1 VRITTYTS
9 SAPDVDERFHEV
21 ARAYGRRLAERGDE
35 LVYGGTSGGTMG
47 TLATTVRETGGHVT
61 GIVPRFMHE
70 RGLTHPAC
78 HELAV
83 VDDMS
88 ERKREMIGRA
98 DAFVAL
104 PGGFGTLEELLEVLT
119 LKMLGQHDRAIV
131 VISLAGYWDPLLSMF
146 ERMADQRFAFGD
158 YRELVHVT
166 DDVADLFHHL
176 DTYAPDHVPTR
187 FE

>member
-9 SAPDVDERFHEV
+9 SAPDVDERFHDV

-47 TLATTVRETGGHVT
+47 TLAATVRDAGGRVT
-61 GIVPRFMHE
+61 GIVPRFMHD
-70 RGLTHPAC
+70 RGLAHPAC
-78 HELAV
+78 HELLV

-88 ERKREMIGRA
+88 ERKQQMIGRA

-119 LKMLGQHDRAIV
+119 LKMLGRHARAIV
-131 VISLAGYWDPLLSMF
+131 VVSLDGYWGPLFSMF
-146 ERMADQRFAFGD
+146 QRMADEGFAFGD
-158 YRELVHVT
+158 YRDLLHVT
-166 DDVADLFHHL
+166 DDVDDLFRHL
-176 DTYAPDHVPTR
+176 DAYRPDHVPTR

>member
-9 SAPDVDERFHEV
+9 SAPGVDDRYHEV
-21 ARAYGRRLAERGDE
+21 ARRYGRRVAERGDR

-47 TLATTVRETGGHVT
+47 TLAATVREAGGHVT
-61 GIVPRFMHE
+61 GIVPRFMHD
-70 RGLTHPAC
+70 RGLSHPAC
-78 HELAV
+78 HDLVV

-88 ERKREMIGRA
+88 QRKQEMIGRA

-119 LKMLGQHDRAIV
+119 LKMLGQHRRAIAV
-131 VISLAGYWDPLLSMF
+131 VSLDGYWEPLFAMF
-146 ERMADQRFAFGD
+146 QRMADQGFAFGD
-158 YRELVHVT
+158 YRDLLHVT
-166 DDVADLFHHL
+166 DDLDDLFHHL
-176 DTYAPDHVPTR
+176 DTYAPDDVPTR

>member
-9 SAPDVDERFHEV
+9 SAPNVDARYHDV
-21 ARAYGRRLAERGDE
+21 ARAYAQRLAGRGDT

-47 TLATTVRETGGHVT
+47 TLAATVRDTGGHVT
-61 GIVPRFMHE
+61 GIVPRFMHD
-70 RGLTHPAC
+70 RGLSHPAC
-78 HELAV
+78 HELVV
-83 VDDMS
+83 VDGMS
-88 ERKREMIGRA
+88 DRKREMIGRA

-131 VISLAGYWDPLLSMF
+131 VVSLDGYWEPLFAMF
-146 ERMADQRFAFGD
+146 ERMAEQGFAFGD
-158 YRELVHVT
+158 YRDLAHVT
-166 DDVADLFHHL
+166 DDLDDLFHHL
-176 DTYAPDHVPTR
+176 DTYAPDDVPTR

>member
-9 SAPDVDERFHEV
+9 SAPDVDARYHEV
-21 ARAYGRRLAERGDE
+21 ARDYGRRIAERGDE

-47 TLATTVRETGGHVT
+47 TLAATVREAGGHVT
-61 GIVPRFMHE
+61 GIVPRFMHD
-70 RGLTHPAC
+70 RGLSHPAC
-78 HELAV
+78 SDLVV

-88 ERKREMIGRA
+88 QRKQEMIGRA

-119 LKMLGQHDRAIV
+119 LKMLGRHRRAIATV
-131 VISLAGYWDPLLSMF
+131 SLDGYWEPLFAMF
-146 ERMADQRFAFGD
+146 ERMADEGFAFGD
-158 YRELVHVT
+158 YRDLLHVT
-166 DDVADLFHHL
+166 DDLDDLFHHL
-176 DTYAPDHVPTR
+176 DTYAPDDVPTR